1 VLLYLFIN
9 EKKNNLAWY
18 QRTYFNIV
26 KSLKI
31 LVKIFN
37 FKSFLFI
44 FIILLFL
51 KFFVFDK
58 SVTYCFNKHL
68 NAYHIGGHILYF
80 SGEITYLNALNTLG
94 YIKTNPLDYLNC
106 GIFKPNQLCINTFP
120 YTHPYRHPTLTIF
133 QYSNKVNNIFVN
145 FQMSSYNFNNCYLLS
160 NFNVDGNDRSQYI
173 SNNLYLYP
181 KDDIKKYFY
190 TVNDFKNNFYLDHH
204 KDKIN
209 EHINSVINKYRV

>member
-1 VLLYLFIN
+1 
-9 EKKNNLAWY
+9 LAWY

-37 FKSFLFI
+37 FKSFLFT

-58 SVTYCFNKHL
+58 SVTYCFNKYLNTHL
-68 NAYHIGGHILYF
+68 IGGHILYF

-94 YIKTNPLDYLNC
+94 YIKTNPFDYFNC

-133 QYSNKVNNIFVN
+133 QYSDKVNNIFVN
-145 FQMSSYNFNNCYLLS
+145 FQMSSHNFNNCNLLS
-160 NFNVDGNDRSQYI
+160 YNNIGGVDKPQFI
-173 SNNLYLYP
+173 TNNLYFYP
-181 KDDIKKYFY
+181 KNEVEKYFY
-190 TVNDFKNNFYLDHH
+190 NVNDFKNKFYLDSN
-204 KDKIN
+204 KKQIN
-209 EHINSVINKYRV
+209 EHISSVISRYRV

>member
-1 VLLYLFIN
+1 MN

-37 FKSFLFI
+37 FKSFLFT

-68 NAYHIGGHILYF
+68 DTHLIGGYILYF
-80 SGEITYLNALNTLG
+80 SGKITHINAVEALRYMNS
-94 YIKTNPLDYLNC
+94 NQFDFFNC
-106 GIFKPNQLCINTFP
+106 VILKPNQLCINTFS
-120 YTHPYRHPTLTIF
+120 YTHPYRHFNLNILP
-133 QYSNKVNNIFVN
+133 YNNIIGDFCVN
-145 FQMSSYNFNNCYLLS
+145 IQMSSHNFNNCSLLS
-160 NFNVDGNDRSQYI
+160 YNNIEGRSKPQFI
-173 SNNLYLYP
+173 A
-181 KDDIKKYFY
+181 
-190 TVNDFKNNFYLDHH
+190 NNFYFYPKNDIQTYFYNFDKFKTKLYLDDN
-204 KDKIN
+204 KDQLNK
-209 EHINSVINKYRV
+209 HISSVISKYRI